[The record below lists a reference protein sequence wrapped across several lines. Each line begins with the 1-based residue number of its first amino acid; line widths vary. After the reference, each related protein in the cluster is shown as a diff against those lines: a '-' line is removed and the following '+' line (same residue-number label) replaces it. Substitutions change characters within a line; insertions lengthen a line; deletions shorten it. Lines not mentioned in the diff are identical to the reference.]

1 MKPEKGGPDMEDTL
15 WVPADLFAEI
25 GLLVTEAR
33 TPDLSPKGR
42 VEGPHV
48 LPVQGAR
55 AHVCDKHRQQCRK
68 TDLQKKH
75 MYMLSKNMI
84 PMRIDVFLMPNCD
97 HGQLEAC
104 TVVGPITASQE
115 DMTLL
120 ERWDVQILSKRLER
134 CDATFVTG
142 RVLLQAIR
150 SYLHFSQLSSWLTS
164 QRGHLPVQVV
174 YRIYAPGESVCHGFT
189 SLPEKHHFPIADLS
203 HAAIRAEVSSIP
215 RQQTIPIF
223 LCMEEDATT
232 GITRKRKSPV
242 QPDDICS
249 REVTPFTEPNEK
261 KQNLPVKK
269 PFPARL
275 VQGYDKDTTC
285 VQTSS
290 NRSLQ
295 EVPDKSKSVWKQR
308 DQPQSSGSSSSLNP
322 TSTSQKDDVQGKSFW
337 SNCSISYE
345 TQYESRKPPKCQPSK
360 RTKNVGYFS
369 VVDFNEPQGSRCKQ
383 QPNSDQ
389 NLDSVQSCSRLNHE
403 YDEPKI
409 DITDKISAMKQT
421 FKGNPLNLSD
431 HRHEVA
437 YTKGH
442 EPSVLI
448 KRLPSPKVLLTSTG
462 NTKGSSVFFKRRKID
477 LGAPGDEYDT
487 FTEDRILSDAISDS
501 VKPLKSEDIEAY
513 LSSLSH
519 HAPISEKTSTTLDNI
534 PLTKCRFY
542 IGEDARKKTDIPHC
556 ESEGNMALDRNQCK
570 LDSDSKPTVVRH
582 LFKKSLSEPGPS
594 LCQLE
599 ACEISFKKSEKDHSE
614 PVFSQKFSV
623 PQNIEDF
630 SENGCSDDSTPT
642 NSLSDSTEVLTS
654 NRASSHLP
662 PTTSTG
668 VSIKRSPPSYSDV
681 WSASFDHGLSNAKK
695 IQKGE
700 VTHEVKH
707 AVPVH
712 KSRDDSC
719 FELEK
724 GFSGLNIKCDSSLSG
739 STLNCDWA
747 RTSNP
752 SCDLPIVDDKELP
765 VNGETTKSDNI
776 CDRNNLTKSRKAGG
790 TTLCKHILNKELK
803 RNLHNEETRTQCL
816 QMEKPQ
822 QADIF
827 EFRQTLDRSSAM
839 VFNTSTGLPS
849 RSSPAPVKRKSTG
862 RFDYD
867 NTLINARAIKNA
879 LSCSK
884 LVLQSEST
892 GVADDNSSKV
902 LSTSA
907 PASTNCLLGNFEES
921 VLNGRIEPVGVV
933 SGFTAEIGAGGCFC
947 PKHVTIPVTAY
958 FFQLSDDNAPSP
970 YLGHINLDCIGKRGY
985 HIPKCGTLQVT
996 LFNPNK
1002 TVVKMFVV
1010 MYDLSDMPP
1019 NCQTFLRQRTLYTP
1033 VDSNS
1038 TEPSYLRYLIHLRIS
1053 STKTGKIFLHT
1064 DIRLIFARD
1073 KFEFDPRVANYELR
1087 SYTEGPQNPKFSPK
1101 R

>member
-1 MKPEKGGPDMEDTL
+1 MKPEKGGTDMDDVE

-42 VEGPHV
+42 VEGPHC
-48 LPVQGAR
+48 LPVQGVR
-55 AHVCDKHRQQCRK
+55 NHECDKHRQQCRK

-84 PMRIDVFLMPNCD
+84 PMRIDVLLMPSCD

-115 DMTLL
+115 EMTLL
-120 ERWDVQILSKRLER
+120 ERWDVQILSKRLEK
-134 CDATFVTG
+134 CEAAFVTG
-142 RVLLQAIR
+142 RVLLQAVR
-150 SYLHFSQLSSWLTS
+150 SYLHFSQLSSWLSS
-164 QRGHLPVQVV
+164 QRGQLPVQIV
-174 YRIYAPGESVCHGFT
+174 YRVYPPGESVCHGFT

-203 HAAIRAEVSSIP
+203 HSAVRAEVSSIP

-223 LCMEEDATT
+223 LCMEDDTQCAV
-232 GITRKRKSPV
+232 TRKRKSPV
-242 QPDDICS
+242 QPS
-249 REVTPFTEPNEK
+249 KSGEATLFPEPNEK
-261 KQNLPVKK
+261 KQNLKK
-269 PFPARL
+269 YYPSR
-275 VQGYDKDTTC
+275 QGYDKDESC
-285 VQTSS
+285 MFRPHCQI
-290 NRSLQ
+290 
-295 EVPDKSKSVWKQR
+295 PDKSKVVAKQT
-308 DQPQSSGSSSSLNP
+308 DWSLP
-322 TSTSQKDDVQGKSFW
+322 STSSADPSSCRDDAHPKQHW
-337 SNCSISYE
+337 SNYSPVPCSSKYE
-345 TQYESRKPPKCQPSK
+345 VRKPPKCHPSK
-360 RTKNVGYFS
+360 RSKNVEIYS
-369 VVDFNEPQGSRCKQ
+369 EPDDNLNSNLCRPRMTSDLINGSEQTKL
-383 QPNSDQ
+383 NTNTAKS
-389 NLDSVQSCSRLNHE
+389 NLSE
-403 YDEPKI
+403 
-409 DITDKISAMKQT
+409 KISAMKQT

-431 HRHEVA
+431 HRNETVS
-437 YTKGH
+437 YTKGP
-442 EPSVLI
+442 ESSVLV

-462 NTKGSSVFFKRRKID
+462 NTKGSPVFFKRRKID
-477 LGAPGDEYDT
+477 LGAPGDQYDDV
-487 FTEDRILSDAISDS
+487 TEDRVLSDAIGDI
-501 VKPLKSEDIEAY
+501 VRPLKSEDIEAF
-513 LSSLSH
+513 LSGLSH
-519 HAPISEKTSTTLDNI
+519 QTPISEETSTTLDRI
-534 PLTKCRFY
+534 PLTQCRFY
-542 IGEDARKKTDIPHC
+542 IGDETRTKTPQPDVKPKDNQS
-556 ESEGNMALDRNQCK
+556 EKLEEGN
-570 LDSDSKPTVVRH
+570 SKHSVVRY

-599 ACEISFKKSEKDHSE
+599 ACKIGINTREVKHTGAVS
-614 PVFSQKFSV
+614 SQKLSLS
-623 PQNIEDF
+623 QNVEDF
-630 SENGCSDDSTPT
+630 SENGYSDDSTPT
-642 NSLSDSTEVLTS
+642 NSLSDSYDALI
-654 NRASSHLP
+654 SSHLSSHSSSLAS
-662 PTTSTG
+662 ST
-668 VSIKRSPPSYSDV
+668 
-681 WSASFDHGLSNAKK
+681 AKK
-695 IQKGE
+695 SSPVNLDTWPVPCKHDLPHVKRFQKGE
-700 VTHEVKH
+700 VTCQVKNN
-707 AVPVH
+707 VT
-712 KSRDDSC
+712 SRKTMDDISLD
-719 FELEK
+719 LES
-724 GFSGLNIKCDSSLSG
+724 GFSDLNIKCDSSLS
-739 STLNCDWA
+739 SNCDQV
-747 RTSNP
+747 RNSNP
-752 SCDLPIVDDKELP
+752 DCDVTNVNDDKELSI
-765 VNGETTKSDNI
+765 NGVGSKKDNI
-776 CDRNNLTKSRKAGG
+776 CDNNNPAKSRKAGG

-803 RNLHNEETRTQCL
+803 KNLHNEEAISECL
-816 QMEKPQ
+816 QTEKPRK
-822 QADIF
+822 ADIF

-839 VFNTSTGLPS
+839 VFNSSTGLPS

-884 LVLQSEST
+884 LVLPSECT

-970 YLGHINLDCIGKRGY
+970 YLGHINLDSVGKRGY

-1010 MYDLSDMPP
+1010 MYNLSDMPP

-1033 VDSNS
+1033 VDTNS
-1038 TEPSYLRYLIHLRIS
+1038 SEPSYLRYLIHLRIS

-1073 KFEFDPRVANYELR
+1073 KFEFDPKVANYELR

>member
-1 MKPEKGGPDMEDTL
+1 MKPEKGGSDMEDTV

-33 TPDLSPKGR
+33 TPDQSPKGR
-42 VEGPHV
+42 VEGPHC
-48 LPVQGAR
+48 LPVQGVR

-75 MYMLSKNMI
+75 MYMLTKNMI
-84 PMRIDVFLMPNCD
+84 PMRIDVLLMPNCD

-104 TVVGPITASQE
+104 TVVGSITASQE

-134 CDATFVTG
+134 CETGFVTG
-142 RVLLQAIR
+142 RVLLQAVR

-164 QRGHLPVQVV
+164 QRGQLPVQVV
-174 YRIYAPGESVCHGFT
+174 YRVYAPGESVCHEFT

-203 HAAIRAEVSSIP
+203 HSAVRAEVSSIP

-223 LCMEEDATT
+223 LCMEDDSLS
-232 GITRKRKSPV
+232 GFTRKRKSPV

-249 REVTPFTEPNEK
+249 GEGSLFTEPNEK

-269 PFPARL
+269 HFAAR
-275 VQGYDKDTTC
+275 QGYN
-285 VQTSS
+285 TSAVCTFRSPCETSDQS
-290 NRSLQ
+290 NIVS
-295 EVPDKSKSVWKQR
+295 KQR
-308 DQPQSSGSSSSLNP
+308 DYCLPSVSC
-322 TSTSQKDDVQGKSFW
+322 STSVLHLPPALCKDAVQGKQLWTANHS
-337 SNCSISYE
+337 SIPCE
-345 TQYESRKPPKCQPSK
+345 TQYELRKPPNGQPPK
-360 RTKNVGYFS
+360 RSKNVEGFS
-369 VVDFNEPQGSRCKQ
+369 KNFNDQDVESQCQQRSKFDQTVDNG
-383 QPNSDQ
+383 
-389 NLDSVQSCSRLNHE
+389 QSCSRL
-403 YDEPKI
+403 
-409 DITDKISAMKQT
+409 DIKSDRSNSDISEKISAMKQT

-431 HRHEVA
+431 HRHETS
-437 YTKGH
+437 YSKTH
-442 EPSVLI
+442 EPSVLV

-462 NTKGSSVFFKRRKID
+462 NTKGSPVFFKRRKID
-477 LGAPGDEYDT
+477 LGSPGDQYDSI
-487 FTEDRILSDAISDS
+487 TEDRVFSDTINDS

-513 LSSLSH
+513 LSSLTH
-519 HAPISEKTSTTLDNI
+519 HGPISEKTSTTLDTI
-534 PLTKCRFY
+534 PLTQCRFY
-542 IGEDARKKTDIPHC
+542 IGDETKKIVDIPPPKLKHDST
-556 ESEGNMALDRNQCK
+556 SERNQ
-570 LDSDSKPTVVRH
+570 SEEEVNSKHTVVRH

-599 ACEISFKKSEKDHSE
+599 ACDISLNKGEKEHSGA
-614 PVFSQKFSV
+614 VLSQKLSIS
-623 PQNIEDF
+623 QNVEDL
-630 SENGCSDDSTPT
+630 SENGYSDDSTPT
-642 NSLSDSTEVLTS
+642 NSLSDSNDALI
-654 NRASSHLP
+654 SSHLSSNSSSAS
-662 PTTSTG
+662 STG
-668 VSIKRSPPSYSDV
+668 VAMRKSSPVHSDQ
-681 WSASFDHGLSNAKK
+681 WSTSCDLVLPNTRTN
-695 IQKGE
+695 QKGE
-700 VTHEVKH
+700 VTCEIKQDISIHLTK
-707 AVPVH
+707 
-712 KSRDDSC
+712 DDSC
-719 FELEK
+719 FELER
-724 GFSGLNIKCDSSLSG
+724 GLSGLNLKCDSSRSG
-739 STLNCDWA
+739 STGNVDQMRSSNPNCDL
-747 RTSNP
+747 T
-752 SCDLPIVDDKELP
+752 VVGDDKDFS
-765 VNGETTKSDNI
+765 VNGDASKHDNI
-776 CDRNNLTKSRKAGG
+776 CDKNNLTKSRKAEGA
-790 TTLCKHILNKELK
+790 TLCKHILNKELK
-803 RNLHNEETRTQCL
+803 KNLHNEEAIGECLRT
-816 QMEKPQ
+816 EKPQ
-822 QADIF
+822 KADIF

-839 VFNTSTGLPS
+839 VFNSSTGLPS

-884 LVLQSEST
+884 LVLQSECT
-892 GVADDNSSKV
+892 VVADDNSSKV

-970 YLGHINLDCIGKRGY
+970 YLGHINLDSIGKRGY

-1033 VDSNS
+1033 VDPNS
-1038 TEPSYLRYLIHLRIS
+1038 SEPSYLRYLIHLRIS
-1053 STKTGKIFLHT
+1053 STKTGKVFLHT

-1073 KFEFDPRVANYELR
+1073 KFEFDPKVANYELR